1 LFEENLNQFDPDW
14 RGKIDQI
21 GDREKRRLTHS
32 TIKKVTQDIERFH
45 FNTAIASLMEFSS
58 ALYGWTQEDNK
69 DERWRVT
76 FSEGLEML
84 IHLLSPFAPFVCE
97 EMWERLGKGRSI
109 YFESWPKWEEELLQT
124 ERIVLPIQV
133 NGKVRGT
140 VEVPAEAS
148 EEEIKEEVLKLERVR
163 KYLEGKQLKR
173 FIVVP
178 KRLISIVVE

>member
-1 LFEENLNQFDPDW
+1 
-14 RGKIDQI
+14 
-21 GDREKRRLTHS
+21 
-32 TIKKVTQDIERFH
+32 
-45 FNTAIASLMEFSS
+45 
-58 ALYGWTQEDNK
+58 
-69 DERWRVT
+69 
-76 FSEGLEML
+76 
-84 IHLLSPFAPFVCE
+84 
-97 EMWERLGKGRSI
+97 MWERLGKGRSI

-140 VEVPAEAS
+140 VEVPADAN